1 MPVQFPAVTAP
12 QQQGVDLSTSYLQGR
27 QAAQQ
32 QATAQQQLAQQQFGN
47 QLRTEELGQKR
58 QTHALAIQ
66 ERIERLGNLAQK
78 NIDTNAYRVKAAE
91 IGVPN
96 TQEKQARLYN
106 LQTQYSH
113 LPGVSPNQKLLE
125 GLLPQD
131 KSPTPDKV
139 ADINRNLAYQTEHE
153 AVLGEMRAA
162 GGRLSDPFW
171 RNRVNEVR
179 SKYQI
184 SVLPQV
190 TQTPLKQ
197 SDLSVLAKEIHG
209 IPTDGSLTDESR
221 EWMRN
226 QKAKGATKQSV
237 SAARQAA
244 FDVADVDQDGILN
257 NEEAIVY
264 RDLLKQSLLKA
275 GPSAKVVLPKGE
287 TEHAKKMGQINAEAW
302 RTERENLQ
310 DANKQYGD
318 LVGMIYLGGTGAFR
332 TGFGAEAQLKIAK
345 MFDAFFPGLGESI
358 YPNMPAAEAFRGY
371 ASRLALALKKMM
383 PGPLSDRDIQFM
395 IQATAGLGQTQ
406 MGNMLM
412 LAMQGRLINRMQD
425 RYRKAAHY
433 KNNVSKNGQ
442 LDAMFEVWLM
452 DQYDATDPT
461 QDLFSGLATSAG
473 EIPLV
478 VTPEDKDALPAFSIY
493 KFETDEVDPQTGKKV
508 MAVHLKI

>member
-1 MPVQFPAVTAP
+1 MPVQFPQVTVP
-12 QQQGVDLSTSYLQGR
+12 QQQGTDLSTSYLQGR

-47 QLRTEELGQKR
+47 QLRMQELGQKR
-58 QTHALAIQ
+58 ETHALDLQ
-66 ERIERLGNLAQK
+66 KRMMELGSLAQK
-78 NIDTNAYRVKAAE
+78 KIDTENYQIGVNE
-91 IGVPN
+91 IGVPD
-96 TQEKQARLYN
+96 TPEKQIKLYN

-113 LPGVSPNQKLLE
+113 LPGVTPNQKLLE

-131 KSPTPDKV
+131 RRLSPDKV
-139 ADINRNLAYQTEHE
+139 AEENRKLAYQTEHGM
-153 AVLGEMRAA
+153 VLGEMRAA
-162 GGRLSDPFW
+162 GGSLNDPFW
-171 RNRVNEVR
+171 RNRINEVR

-197 SDLSVLAKEIHG
+197 SDLSVLAKEIFN
-209 IPTDGSLTDESR
+209 IPAGGSLTAESR
-221 EWMRN
+221 EWMKN
-226 QKAKGATKQSV
+226 QKAKGTTQEAL
-237 SAARQAA
+237 SAAQKAA
-244 FDVADVDQDGILN
+244 RDIADVDQDGILN
-257 NEEAIVY
+257 TEEAIVY

-275 GPSAKVVLPKGE
+275 APSAKVVLPAGE
-287 TEHAKKMGQINAEAW
+287 TEHAKTMGRINAEAW
-302 RTERENLQ
+302 RKERENLQ

-332 TGFGAEAQLKIAK
+332 TGFGAEAQLGIAK
-345 MFDAFFPGLGESI
+345 LFDAFFPGLGESI

-395 IQATAGLGQTQ
+395 VRATAGLGQTG

-412 LAMQGRLINRMQD
+412 LAMQGRLINRMKD
-425 RYRKAAHY
+425 RYRKAAYY
-433 KNNVSKNGQ
+433 KDNVSKNGQ

-461 QDLFSGLATSAG
+461 HDLFRGLATTK
-473 EIPLV
+473 EEVPLIR
-478 VTPEDKDALPAFSIY
+478 TQEERDALPAFSIY
-493 KFETDEVDPQTGKKV
+493 RIEEIDKATGNKV
-508 MAVHLKI
+508 INAHLKI

>member
-1 MPVQFPAVTAP
+1 MPVQFPQVTVP
-12 QQQGVDLSTSYLQGR
+12 QQQGTDLSSSYLQGR

-47 QLRTEELGQKR
+47 QLRMQELGQKT
-58 QTHALAIQ
+58 QTHALD
-66 ERIERLGNLAQK
+66 IEKRMMELGKLAQNK
-78 NIDTNAYRVKAAE
+78 LDTNTYQVEAAA
-91 IGVPN
+91 IGVPD

-106 LQTQYSH
+106 LQTQFAH
-113 LPGVSPNQKLLE
+113 LEGVTPNQKLLE

-131 KSPTPDKV
+131 KSPSPDKV

-197 SDLSVLAKEIHG
+197 SDLSVLAKEIFN

-221 EWMRN
+221 EWMKN
-226 QKAKGATKQSV
+226 QRAKGATKQSV

-275 GPSAKVVLPKGE
+275 AASAKVVMPAGE
-287 TEHAKKMGQINAEAW
+287 TAHAKKMAEINAKAW
-302 RTERENLQ
+302 EVERENYR
-310 DANKQYGD
+310 DASAQYVD
-318 LVGMIYLGGTGAFR
+318 LVGMITLAMEAPFE
-332 TGFGAEAQLKIAK
+332 TGFGSETRLDIARI
-345 MFDAFFPGLGESI
+345 FDAFFPGLGESI
-358 YPNMPAAEAFRGY
+358 YANIGPAEAFRGY
-371 ASRLALALKKMM
+371 SNRLALALKKMM
-383 PGPLSDRDIQFM
+383 PGPLSDRDIIFM
-395 IQATAGLGQTQ
+395 KEAAAGLGKSR

-412 LAMQGRLINRMQD
+412 LAMQGRVVARMMD
-425 RYRKAAHY
+425 RRDKAWY
-433 KNNVSKNGQ
+433 YIKNVSEKGQ
-442 LDAMFEVWLM
+442 LDGGFEGWLHQ
-452 DQYDATDPT
+452 QYDRTDPT
-461 QDLFSGLATSAG
+461 KDLFGGLARTG
-473 EIPLV
+473 DEVPIV
-478 VTPEDKDALPAFSIY
+478 VTPKDRAALPAFTIY
-493 KFETDEVDPQTGKKV
+493 RQEVDDGKGGKV
-508 MAVHLKI
+508 MDVFLKT